1 MRFKVILIAF
11 SLFPLFLLL
20 PGCASRTVSVGAASV
35 PTTLHVVRTN
45 NNPYAKQAAPFDR
58 TVSNA
63 STVQQLYRA
72 AYALPSATGTYHC
85 VKDIGLVYHLN
96 FLQGTALI
104 KQMDLQATG
113 CSFLHI
119 SKTDVRLIN
128 SSFVSLFTRT
138 IGIPSL
144 VPWP

>member
-20 PGCASRTVSVGAASV
+20 PGCASRNVSVGTASV

-63 STVQQLYRA
+63 STPLK
-72 AYALPSATGTYHC
+72 LP
-85 VKDIGLVYHLN
+85 
-96 FLQGTALI
+96 
-104 KQMDLQATG
+104 
-113 CSFLHI
+113 
-119 SKTDVRLIN
+119 
-128 SSFVSLFTRT
+128 
-138 IGIPSL
+138 
-144 VPWP
+144 